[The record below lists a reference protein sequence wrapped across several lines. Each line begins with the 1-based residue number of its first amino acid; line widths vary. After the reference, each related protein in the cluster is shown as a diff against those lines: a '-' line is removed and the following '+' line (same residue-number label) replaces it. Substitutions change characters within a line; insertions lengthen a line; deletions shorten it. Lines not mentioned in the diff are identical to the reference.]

1 MTSIMAVTAE
11 KKWFVMRVISG
22 QERKIREHLLLEIN
36 RSGLDSV
43 IAQILVPTEKVYTIK
58 NGKKT
63 IKEKNLFPGYL
74 YLEADE
80 KGMSAEVIQQLR
92 QVQGNLGF
100 LGGKTPETLRN
111 SEVQKL
117 LGKADEMLEAGE
129 TLAEPFIVNEEVK
142 IIDGPFND
150 FNGTIEEINT
160 EKKKLKVTVKIF
172 GRKTPVE
179 VGFLQVEKIA

>member
-1 MTSIMAVTAE
+1 MATTMAEE

-22 QERKIREHLLLEIN
+22 QERKIREHLLLEVN

-43 IAQILVPTEKVYTIK
+43 VSQILVPTEKVYTIK

-80 KGMSAEVIQQLR
+80 KGMTAEVIQQLR

-100 LGGKTPETLRN
+100 LGGVKPETLRA

-179 VGFLQVEKIA
+179 VSFMQVEKIA